1 MSSQIYD
8 HEQVRSFAVECLEAL
23 GLEPRIA
30 SVVSGRIVD
39 ADLAGHDT
47 HGMAQLPRYLREI
60 DQGLTTL
67 SGDIETISRRGGCLM
82 FDGRMM
88 PGHWV
93 VERAIESA
101 LDLVPEQGVVS
112 AAVRRSQHI
121 GALQVYLPSITRHGY
136 LGIIWAT
143 DSKVRSVAPFGGL
156 DPVLTSEPVA
166 AGLPTRGDPILI
178 DTTTSLTSNGFA
190 GRAKARGERLPWP
203 ALLSNTGEV
212 TDDPTVLDTDPP
224 GSILPLGGA
233 EHGYKGYALAMLV
246 SALSLGLPGW
256 GRATGEKT
264 QGFFLQIIDPAAFGG
279 REAFLDETDL
289 MARETRQS
297 RAIDPQRPVRVPG
310 DGALHRRAR
319 QMRDGLELSDGIVG
333 ALRPWADR
341 LAVSLP
347 VAR

>member
-1 MSSQIYD
+1 MSGQVYGY
-8 HEQVRSFAVECLEAL
+8 EQVRLFAAGCLEAI
-23 GLEPRIA
+23 GIVPQIA
-30 SVVSGRIVD
+30 LVVAERIVD
-39 ADLAGHDT
+39 ADLAAHDT

-60 DQGLTTL
+60 DQGLTAR

-82 FDGRMM
+82 LDGRML

-93 VERAIESA
+93 VERAIEMA
-101 LDLVPEQGVVS
+101 LELVPEQGVVS

-121 GALQVYLPSITRHGY
+121 GALQVYLPLITRHGY

-166 AGLPTRGDPILI
+166 AGIPTRGDPILI

-203 ALLSNTGEV
+203 VLLSNMGEV
-212 TDDPTVLDTDPP
+212 TDDPAVLDADPP
-224 GSILPLGGA
+224 GSILPLGGLT
-233 EHGYKGYALAMLV
+233 HGYKGYALAMLV

-256 GRATGEKT
+256 GRASGEKT
-264 QGFFLQIIDPAAFGG
+264 QGFFLQIIDPDAFGG
-279 REAFLDETDL
+279 REAMLDEADL
-289 MARETRQS
+289 MACETRQS
-297 RAIDPQRPVRVPG
+297 RAIDPQRPVRVAG
-310 DGALHRRAR
+310 DGALRRRKR
-319 QMRDGLELSDGIVG
+319 QMRDGLELSDAIVD

-341 LAVSLP
+341 LAVPLP
-347 VAR
+347 AGK

>member
-1 MSSQIYD
+1 MSGQVYD
-8 HEQVRSFAVECLEAL
+8 HEQVRSFAARCLERLHVA
-23 GLEPRIA
+23 PQIA
-30 SVVSGRIVD
+30 SVVAERIVD

-60 DQGLTTL
+60 EQGATTR
-67 SGDIETISRRGGCLM
+67 SGDVETISRRGGCLM
-82 FDGRMM
+82 LDGRML

-93 VERAIESA
+93 VERTIGMA
-101 LDLVPEQGVVS
+101 LEMVREQGVVS

-121 GALQVYLPSITRHGY
+121 GALQVYLPLITQHGY

-166 AGLPTRGDPILI
+166 AGIPTRGDPILI

-190 GRAKARGERLPWP
+190 GRAKGRGERLPWP

-212 TDDPTVLDTDPP
+212 TDDPAVLDADPP

-233 EHGYKGYALAMLV
+233 THGYKGYALAMLV

-256 GRATGEKT
+256 GRASGEKT
-264 QGFFLQIIDPAAFGG
+264 QGFFLQIIDPDAFGG
-279 REAFLDETDL
+279 REAMLDEADL
-289 MARETRQS
+289 MSRETRQS

-310 DGALHRRAR
+310 DGTLARRAR
-319 QMRDGLELSDGIVG
+319 QQRDGLELSDAIID
-333 ALRPWADR
+333 ALRPWANR

-347 VAR
+347 VAK